1 MEVGHSRLLKFFKEG
16 YKTPKMEEI
25 PAIKIQKEFK
35 TPENIESEVPGTQT
49 IRESDDKNTSGNSSE
64 SNSEIK
70 ITAAEFTLSP
80 VITVTKK
87 ETSLTKG
94 DLKLQKVTVTEDIAE
109 DDLKN
114 GGFNTSEEV
123 GQLIHTNG
131 QINAQTIERTEKTDI
146 EKMDGEEKPQDEKK
160 SKIPLLRL
168 RQAVEKVKK
177 EREAQKAR
185 EKPRRSSIPK
195 LKDAKKVV
203 KRDTSLKIEPRVD
216 DEFDKLYEEII
227 DNKQKDIDDKL
238 LTVTIDDPEKIETK
252 FEEIIHAYDENEHE
266 KHTVTRV
273 SKIPAL
279 RRKDD
284 ERPSRIGALIDRAK
298 DKSAP
303 SETKLKDGGFKVT
316 ASTIRTKRFSRGNS
330 RDLSKEEHQ
339 IEVTE
344 TIHIKESGDNDVFGN
359 DSKTEK
365 STRITKQVIK
375 DNKADSET
383 IDSNE
388 DGVSITTENLEKAD
402 GTTHKNKRFTRTISK
417 EMRERRLNRDLNRNL
432 EEVRKA
438 TSKKIKENLTA
449 AKVSDIDDVIDS
461 ETPAKDNIQAKP
473 GKEKIVRAVSRE
485 IKKDGQNISNTET
498 VTVENLEDGGS
509 RTITTKTI
517 VTETLRVGEPVVTE
531 RIVRNISREVD
542 DGNIETVVTTEEIKD
557 GGTKRVTKEIV
568 KGIPVKTE
576 RFTRG
581 ISREMGNI
589 KPKINVEKEYVT
601 KEENNTNDNKK
612 EIKKAEQTDKEVK
625 GIPVYTKVTRSF
637 SKGKIHNVEMSRT
650 IEWKPADV
658 VTTKNYSRSVSEKVT
673 KKELQDT
680 DLKSFEKPPTIN
692 EDTDKLPQ
700 KSNTNDIANTEN
712 RTPKDPI
719 LEAKIKDTVKDIAS
733 KITTKKV
740 TEYNTEEQV
749 TNIEKNTFKLSKTG
763 GLNIDDL
770 KVSREIGT
778 QMSVDYNTT
787 DSSMVR
793 DVNGVKEIGTQMSI
807 VENTSESSRT
817 DNIEAREIGTQVS
830 VDFSKAQQVNSDRLE
845 KEAINGQRGKEHTD
859 LPKQEKDSYKAEV
872 TILKGN
878 VSRLKE
884 KIAKDNV
891 AVTKQEKEELPKK
904 KSVLSKIAI
913 FENLDPKEVIE
924 VPTRKMKC
932 KYVPPTKYQ
941 TNNEEIATAED
952 LPQEQPKPDSLAD
965 RNKVEIA
972 KNYDEVTYTN
982 EPKIVKEY
990 LKTEQGYGQNE
1001 ITEKTTVIHT
1011 SESTIQFEQNQEAK
1025 ETATILPAIIDL
1037 KPEASE
1043 IGFAETSPAKIDSNL
1058 IDNKVENATTLPTDK
1073 ETPSDKVL
1081 IRNDKPIEM
1090 PVIIPA
1096 RINYEADIGKVK
1108 PGKINLNNWS
1118 SQVEINKSTVD
1129 KIEVFRSDSLQE
1141 IAATLPA
1148 KVNFKT
1154 DDSQI
1159 QVSETLPGKID
1170 SKKEEIQYH
1179 EAVILPAKIGV
1190 VSTEIEYETAE
1201 ILPGKIEYEDANVSN
1216 SNNVKTKEYVV
1227 ENVTREPTTIN
1238 IETDTVKIETPTIAP
1253 ARLDNDVI
1261 KPDISKNKT
1270 NSTKPKPGKINLDL
1284 WKDKVEANKTV
1295 VNRTTIKINK
1305 NVESKFPGKVDFKSY
1320 DKQVKETQGNNVFH
1334 RREYKVEIAKTL
1346 PAQISLSTNK
1356 DDTKV
1361 THIEQSKLDSNG
1373 AEIQSKIIDISP
1385 TTIDSSDDKIKIET
1399 PIILPA
1405 KLEFGTDFQNA
1416 EARNISDSSPFGI
1429 QAEEAKIL
1437 PAVLQF
1443 ETYESKAEIN
1453 DTVQD
1458 NIYYSNTENKP
1469 ESIITASSEVNVEGI
1484 KTIPGK
1490 LDLKA
1495 WENKVEVNKILVDKL
1510 EDFRS
1515 ESQEEIAKTLPAVID
1530 FKTYEIT
1537 ETDSDDNELNNNV
1550 YKVESPTDE
1559 DSHSYTIHDDDYD
1572 KRVDNLQTK
1581 TYSITE
1587 ISKQSN
1593 TAEIIS
1599 TETPFES
1606 YTSNET
1612 LSTKEFDFYSATNKT
1627 QNELTRSTSTYV
1639 TQDFKSIE
1647 DFKRTKSLIETTN
1660 QYTVNRIVTTE
1671 NELNLDT
1678 HKVQNET
1685 NLNETNENV
1694 FNFDVNKVQ
1703 NSLARSAYGEEDVR
1717 SSTEEL
1723 KRAKSLAEL
1732 DLGDAVNGKVR
1743 RIVGRIKSVDFT
1755 RRDSV
1760 KTEIN
1765 IKEMPKKLSVLE
1777 KIALFEGKTSSAN
1790 IPTTT
1795 LRSTTSKKPEMP
1807 VISEEDY
1814 LKKIEE
1820 LNSGK
1825 TKYGRFEKMNY
1836 LALADGSKMPVLAVG
1851 TALLDPRLIKYQIGA
1866 AIDLGYRA
1874 IDTAFIYGNE
1884 KEVGEAIQAK
1894 IDDGT
1899 VRREDLYIISKLWS
1913 TFHRTNLV
1921 EQACRASL
1929 EKMGLEYFDLYM
1941 IHNPMSFK
1949 EGSDPIPKIA
1959 TVIQYSQYDYLDAW
1973 FGLEDLVNKGLVRSI
1988 GLSNFNSQQIQ
1999 RVLDK
2004 GRLKP
2009 MVNQVEC
2016 HPYLT
2021 QERLD
2026 NFCAERNI
2034 TLSAY
2039 GVLGSKGTPPEMKS
2053 SFTPVIDDAIVK
2065 VVASGLNVTPAQL
2078 LIRYQIERGHNVV
2091 VKASSAAHMWE
2102 NMQALT
2108 FNLDRLQVNA
2118 LHALN
2123 KNKRTFTF
2131 KG

>member
-1 MEVGHSRLLKFFKEG
+1 
-16 YKTPKMEEI
+16 
-25 PAIKIQKEFK
+25 
-35 TPENIESEVPGTQT
+35 
-49 IRESDDKNTSGNSSE
+49 
-64 SNSEIK
+64 
-70 ITAAEFTLSP
+70 
-80 VITVTKK
+80 
-87 ETSLTKG
+87 
-94 DLKLQKVTVTEDIAE
+94 
-109 DDLKN
+109 
-114 GGFNTSEEV
+114 
-123 GQLIHTNG
+123 
-131 QINAQTIERTEKTDI
+131 
-146 EKMDGEEKPQDEKK
+146 MDGEEKSQDEKK
-160 SKIPLLRL
+160 SKIPMLRL

-177 EREAQKAR
+177 ERAAQKAK

-216 DEFDKLYEEII
+216 DEFDKLYEEIV

-238 LTVTIDDPEKIETK
+238 LTVTIDDPDKIETK
-252 FEEIIHAYDENEHE
+252 FEEIIHAYDEDEQE
-266 KHTVTRV
+266 RHTVTRI

-284 ERPSRIGALIDRAK
+284 DKPSRIGALIDRAK
-298 DKSAP
+298 EKSAT

-330 RDLSKEEHQ
+330 RDLSKEEQQ

-344 TIHIKESGDNDVFGN
+344 TIYIKESGDDDVFGKEA
-359 DSKTEK
+359 KTEI
-365 STRITKQVIK
+365 SSRSITKNVTK
-375 DNKADSET
+375 DDQKADSET

-388 DGVSITTENLEKAD
+388 DVKNITSENLEKVD
-402 GTTHKNKRFTRTISK
+402 GTTNKNKRFTRTVSK

-449 AKVSDIDDVIDS
+449 AKVSEIDDIIVTKEDVQVKP
-461 ETPAKDNIQAKP
+461 EKD
-473 GKEKIVRAVSRE
+473 KIIRAVSRE

-498 VTVENLEDGGS
+498 VTVENLEDGGT
-509 RTITTKTI
+509 RTVTTKTT
-517 VTETLRVGEPVVTE
+517 VTETLRVGEPVITE
-531 RIVRNISREVD
+531 KIVRNISREID
-542 DGNIETVVTTEEIKD
+542 SDNIETVVTTEEIKD
-557 GGTKRVTKEIV
+557 GGTKKISKEIV
-568 KGIPVKTE
+568 KGIPVRTE

-589 KPKINVEKEYVT
+589 KPKVNVEKEIIS
-601 KEENNTNDNKK
+601 KEDNSDDNKRDQTEK
-612 EIKKAEQTDKEVK
+612 EGIT

-673 KKELQDT
+673 KKEFQDT
-680 DLKSFEKPPTIN
+680 DMKSFEKPPIIN
-692 EDTDKLPQ
+692 EDTEKVSQ
-700 KSNTNDIANTEN
+700 KSNTDTKTQNEITSSEN
-712 RTPKDPI
+712 KIQKDPI

-749 TNIEKNTFKLSKTG
+749 TNIEKNTFKLSKTAT
-763 GLNIDDL
+763 NVDDL
-770 KVSREIGT
+770 KISREIGT
-778 QMSVDYNTT
+778 QMSVDYKAT
-787 DSSMVR
+787 DSSSFR
-793 DVNGVKEIGTQMSI
+793 DVNHKDIGTQMSV
-807 VENTSESSRT
+807 VETKTIKVSSEN
-817 DNIEAREIGTQVS
+817 NITESREIGTQIS
-830 VDFSKAQQVNSDRLE
+830 VEFSEVQQNNSDKVE
-845 KEAINGQRGKEHTD
+845 KEAKDKED
-859 LPKQEKDSYKAEV
+859 REDSYKVEA

-884 KIAKDNV
+884 KIVNDNV
-891 AVTKQEKEELPKK
+891 GVTKQEKEELPKK

-913 FENLDPKEVIE
+913 FENLEPKEVVE
-924 VPTRKMKC
+924 VPKRKIKC

-941 TNNEEIATAED
+941 TNNEDEI
-952 LPQEQPKPDSLAD
+952 PQEQAKTDSLAD
-965 RNKVEIA
+965 NNTVEI
-972 KNYDEVTYTN
+972 KNYDEVIYTT

-990 LKTEQGYGQNE
+990 LKSEEGYGQNE

-1011 SESTIQFEQNQEAK
+1011 DQSTIQFVQNQEAK
-1025 ETATILPAIIDL
+1025 SLETARVLPAIVDL

-1043 IGFAETSPAKIDSNL
+1043 IGFAETLPAKIDSNASE
-1058 IDNKVENATTLPTDK
+1058 NKVENATILPARLDFSSNQSTK
-1073 ETPSDKVL
+1073 EEATSPKIL
-1081 IRNDKPIEM
+1081 IRNDKPIDM

-1108 PGKINLNNWS
+1108 PGKLNLNNWN

-1129 KIEVFRSDSLQE
+1129 KIDVFRSDSLQE
-1141 IAATLPA
+1141 IASTLPA
-1148 KVNFKT
+1148 KINIKT
-1154 DDSQI
+1154 DESQI
-1159 QVSETLPGKID
+1159 QVSKNLPGIVD
-1170 SKKEEIQYH
+1170 FKKEENQYH

-1190 VSTEIEYETAE
+1190 VSTEIQFETAE
-1201 ILPGKIEYEDANVSN
+1201 IFPGKIEYNAEDIQREGEDNVSN
-1216 SNNVKTKEYVV
+1216 NNYIKTNEYIV
-1227 ENVTREPTTIN
+1227 ENVTQEPLTIN
-1238 IETDTVKIETPTIAP
+1238 IEKDTIQIETPTILP
-1253 ARLDNDVI
+1253 AKVDNDVI
-1261 KPDISKNKT
+1261 KPDTSQKEMS
-1270 NSTKPKPGKINLDL
+1270 STKPKPGKINLDL
-1284 WKDKVEANKTV
+1284 WKDKVESNKTV
-1295 VNRTTIKINK
+1295 VNKTAIKINK
-1305 NVESKFPGKVDFKSY
+1305 NAETSKAFTGKVDFKSY
-1320 DKQVKETQGNNVFH
+1320 DKQVKETRGNNVFH

-1346 PAQISLSTNK
+1346 PVPISLNTTEHN
-1356 DDTKV
+1356 TEV
-1361 THIEQSKLDSNG
+1361 EHIDQGKIDSIG
-1373 AEIQSKIIDISP
+1373 AEIQSEIIDISP
-1385 TTIDSSDDKIKIET
+1385 ATIDFNNDKTQVET
-1399 PIILPA
+1399 PLLLPA
-1405 KLEFGTDFQNA
+1405 KIEFGATDSQNT
-1416 EARNISDSSPFGI
+1416 EVRTLSDKSPL
-1429 QAEEAKIL
+1429 ETRVKEAKIL
-1437 PAVLQF
+1437 PAKLQF
-1443 ETYESKAEIN
+1443 ETYESKAEISE
-1453 DTVQD
+1453 TVQD
-1458 NIYYSNTENKP
+1458 NIYYSSTENKA
-1469 ESIITASSEVNVEGI
+1469 ESIITSSSDVKIEEI
-1484 KTIPGK
+1484 KPMPGK

-1495 WENKVEVNKILVDKL
+1495 WENQVEENKILVDKI
-1510 EDFRS
+1510 EVFRS

-1537 ETDSDDNELNNNV
+1537 ETDRDENELNNNV

-1559 DSHSYTIHDDDYD
+1559 DTHSYTVHDDNQKSLSGAKNKMYLINNENRDQNSTDVDYE
-1572 KRVDNLQTK
+1572 KRVDELHAK
-1581 TYSITE
+1581 TYSITD
-1587 ISKQSN
+1587 ISKQSHK
-1593 TAEIIS
+1593 AEIVS
-1599 TETPFES
+1599 TETAFES
-1606 YTSNET
+1606 YTTEES
-1612 LSTKEFDFYSATNKT
+1612 LSTKDYEPYSARNKA
-1627 QNELTRSTSTYV
+1627 QNELTRSTSAYV
-1639 TQDFKSIE
+1639 TQNKTTE

-1660 QYTVNRIVTTE
+1660 QHTVNRIITSE
-1671 NELNLDT
+1671 NQLNSDT
-1678 HKVQNET
+1678 DKVQNDT
-1685 NLNETNENV
+1685 NLVAVSETNENV
-1694 FNFDVNKVQ
+1694 FNFNVDRAH
-1703 NSLARSAYGEEDVR
+1703 NSLITSAYGTEDFK

-1743 RIVGRIKSVDFT
+1743 RIVGRIKSVDFA

-1765 IKEMPKKLSVLE
+1765 AKELPKKLTVLE
-1777 KIALFEGKTSSAN
+1777 KIALFEGKASSSH
-1790 IPTTT
+1790 IQTTT
-1795 LRSTTSKKPEMP
+1795 PRSSTTKKPNMP

-1814 LKKIEE
+1814 LKRIEE
-1820 LNSGK
+1820 LTAGK
-1825 TKYGRFEKMNY
+1825 TKYGRYEKMNY

-1874 IDTAFIYGNE
+1874 IDTAYIYGNE

-1913 TFHRTNLV
+1913 TFHRTDLV

-1959 TVIQYSQYDYLDAW
+1959 TVIQYSQHDYLDAW
-1973 FGLEDLVNKGLVRSI
+1973 YGMEDLVNKGLVRSI
-1988 GLSNFNSQQIQ
+1988 GVSNFNSQQIQ
-1999 RVLDK
+1999 RILDK

-2039 GVLGSKGTPPEMKS
+2039 GVLGSKGTPADMKS
-2053 SFTPVIDDAIVK
+2053 SFTPVIDDALVK
-2065 VVASGLNVTPAQL
+2065 VIASGSAVSPAQL

-2091 VKASSAAHMWE
+2091 VKASSAAHMWD
-2102 NMQALT
+2102 NLQALS
-2108 FNLDRLQVNA
+2108 FNLDKLQVNA
-2118 LHALN
+2118 LNALN

-2131 KG
+2131 KGMGDTHKNYPFSSIF